1 MNLFRD
7 LLQNTSLIIKDW
19 RIWWLSFLSMIYI
32 FTPPTQLFKGKIILI
47 PVFFALTIGFL
58 LLTFFGSG
66 SLTAA
71 TYHLISAGSFEYKEV
86 WSSSKG
92 KSFRMFGAVL
102 VLSPLLIAMAVVNYL
117 VIRNGINQNW
127 FFLEL
132 VFSTFILGP
141 FLILSLCAIMILDLK
156 FMPAATLSIK
166 VLAKNIQ
173 SVVLVMIGITIIRI
187 FVHCITHICFGL
199 ISNQS
204 LLPNITGFN
213 YSLYSSF
220 ISTPLFDWSNRFTN
234 LLLQPFTTILFVS
247 IFTRDNL
254 VIDNLEQSNM
264 QNSG

>member
-1 MNLFRD
+1 MVIKQRE
-7 LLQNTSLIIKDW
+7 IIPHVWGSTCAFSIID
-19 RIWWLSFLSMIYI
+19 RNGRG
-32 FTPPTQLFKGKIILI
+32 QLF
-47 PVFFALTIGFL
+47 
-58 LLTFFGSG
+58 SN
-66 SLTAA
+66 S
-71 TYHLISAGSFEYKEV
+71 E
-86 WSSSKG
+86 WN
-92 KSFRMFGAVL
+92 KSEL
-102 VLSPLLIAMAVVNYL
+102 VLS
-117 VIRNGINQNW
+117 RTS
-127 FFLEL
+127 FLH
-132 VFSTFILGP
+132 IHLGP